1 VKNTKLIGA
10 VALLASLVSGHA
22 LAGSEQKKLTLMLD
36 WFVNPNHGPI
46 VIAQERGYFAD
57 QGLDVEIQ
65 EPADPST
72 PAKLVAAGKVDLA
85 VTYQPSL
92 TMDVAAGLPLVRA
105 STLIATPL
113 NTLMVLD
120 NGKNDS
126 LADLKGKKIGIAI
139 AGNEE
144 ATIGTMLAQENVAFS
159 DVQTINVYIDVTKT
173 NSIFLNYLDSQ
184 TKKYLSKK
192 SNNYFD
198 IRGVAT
204 GYLKDAVCFPFF
216 DYDGKFKTAQIIR
229 YNKNGKRVKEGFNTN
244 WFHSYK
250 PIKKDLG
257 LKEKDK
263 YSVKMDTFFGEH
275 YLKGSNNIV
284 GIVEAPKTAVILKEL
299 YPSIDWIATA
309 GQSNLRS
316 KNLHLLKDKKV
327 VLFPDAR
334 GRSNNEKN
342 DSLFHVAKSNI
353 QKTSSIW
360 HDVAGEYGFNTCDIL
375 DKHDAKEGSDIADYI
390 FDTDFEGY

>member
-1 VKNTKLIGA
+1 MKNTKLVGA

-22 LAGSEQKKLTLMLD
+22 LADSEQKKLTLMLD

-46 VIAQERGYFAD
+46 VIAQERGYFAE

-144 ATIGTMLAQENVAFS
+144 ATIGTMLAQENVAFA
-159 DVQTINVYIDVTKT
+159 DVQTINVGWALSSSLASGKVDAIWGGLRNFET
-173 NSIFLNYLDSQ
+173 NQLAL
-184 TKKYLSKK
+184 
-192 SNNYFD
+192 
-198 IRGVAT
+198 
-204 GYLKDAVCFPFF
+204 
-216 DYDGKFKTAQIIR
+216 
-229 YNKNGKRVKEGFNTN
+229 EGFKAKAFFPEEHGVPAYDELIFVANAKQHDN
-244 WFHSYK
+244 EA
-250 PIKKDLG
+250 IKAFNKALEQATTYIVNHPQESWG
-257 LKEKDK
+257 EFVA
-263 YSVKMDTFFGEH
+263 YSPDT
-275 YLKGSNNIV
+275 L
-284 GIVEAPKTAVILKEL
+284 
-299 YPSIDWIATA
+299 
-309 GQSNLRS
+309 
-316 KNLHLLKDKKV
+316 
-327 VLFPDAR
+327 
-334 GRSNNEKN
+334 NNELNQRAWN
-342 DSLFHVAKSNI
+342 DTLTRFALRPSAVDLKRYDDYAQFMFDKGIIKSLPKA
-353 QKTSSIW
+353 T
-360 HDVAGEYGFNTCDIL
+360 
-375 DKHDAKEGSDIADYI
+375 DYVPT
-390 FDTDFEGY
+390 FD

>member
-1 VKNTKLIGA
+1 MKNTKLVGA

-22 LAGSEQKKLTLMLD
+22 LADSEQKKLTLMLD

-57 QGLDVEIQ
+57 QGLEIEIQ

-144 ATIGTMLAQENVAFS
+144 ATIGTMLAQENVAFT
-159 DVQTINVYIDVTKT
+159 DVQTINVGWALSSSLASGKVDAIWGGLRNFET
-173 NSIFLNYLDSQ
+173 NQLAL
-184 TKKYLSKK
+184 
-192 SNNYFD
+192 
-198 IRGVAT
+198 
-204 GYLKDAVCFPFF
+204 
-216 DYDGKFKTAQIIR
+216 
-229 YNKNGKRVKEGFNTN
+229 EGFKAKAFFPEEHGVPAYDELIFVANAKQ
-244 WFHSYK
+244 HDDEA
-250 PIKKDLG
+250 IKAFNKALEQATTYIVNHP
-257 LKEKDK
+257 KESWSEFVA
-263 YSVKMDTFFGEH
+263 YSPDT
-275 YLKGSNNIV
+275 L
-284 GIVEAPKTAVILKEL
+284 
-299 YPSIDWIATA
+299 
-309 GQSNLRS
+309 
-316 KNLHLLKDKKV
+316 
-327 VLFPDAR
+327 
-334 GRSNNEKN
+334 NNELNQRAWN
-342 DSLFHVAKSNI
+342 DTLTRFALRPSAVDMKRYDDYAQFMFDKGIIKSLPKA
-353 QKTSSIW
+353 
-360 HDVAGEYGFNTCDIL
+360 
-375 DKHDAKEGSDIADYI
+375 ADYVPT
-390 FDTDFEGY
+390 FD

>member
-1 VKNTKLIGA
+1 MKNTKLVGA

-22 LAGSEQKKLTLMLD
+22 LADSEQKKLTLMLD

-57 QGLDVEIQ
+57 QGLEVEIQ

-144 ATIGTMLAQENVAFS
+144 ATIGTMLAQESVEFT
-159 DVQTINVYIDVTKT
+159 DVQTINVG
-173 NSIFLNYLDSQ
+173 SRL
-184 TKKYLSKK
+184 
-192 SNNYFD
+192 
-198 IRGVAT
+198 VAR
-204 GYLKDAVCFPFF
+204 LVA
-216 DYDGKFKTAQIIR
+216 R
-229 YNKNGKRVKEGFNTN
+229 LL
-244 WFHSYK
+244 
-250 PIKKDLG
+250 LG
-257 LKEKDK
+257 
-263 YSVKMDTFFGEH
+263 
-275 YLKGSNNIV
+275 
-284 GIVEAPKTAVILKEL
+284 
-299 YPSIDWIATA
+299 
-309 GQSNLRS
+309 
-316 KNLHLLKDKKV
+316 
-327 VLFPDAR
+327 
-334 GRSNNEKN
+334 
-342 DSLFHVAKSNI
+342 
-353 QKTSSIW
+353 
-360 HDVAGEYGFNTCDIL
+360 CC
-375 DKHDAKEGSDIADYI
+375 
-390 FDTDFEGY
+390 